1 MAVSKNIK
9 SNVSTH
15 VTKKATKKTTNNGE
29 ESKTVKKAVNNKLL
43 SDEINEILH
52 SSENIKKS
60 IDPESMDYFGDSAKV
75 SKSDENFGEIED
87 DNRGTRLKG
96 DIPTEFTSGKYSGKK
111 SSRKDNDMEED
122 DELDQDNEYDI
133 FGGDKQDDDDDGDDD
148 NSEDLDDAFDFQ
160 DKQDDDDDD
169 DKEDDD
175 EDDDENVVVSS
186 NIDRADMLFKKLQK
200 QEKEEEKQPKLVG
213 HTNEADEMEK
223 AQNTKNQT
231 ALYNEFLTTRIL
243 LQKTINCA
251 NKLPKPKIYKEFLE
265 LNDES
270 LQKKFKETKTASCL
284 LISELYNLQSELIDL
299 NDEIPKQQQS
309 KKRIRPDQSLSEI
322 WNTIEE
328 QNQRLD
334 QFHNQTITKWNNR
347 ISVTSSI
354 NSGGKGGNNL
364 KSLNQSILS
373 QIQNTLND
381 FERLQKRTKLKRTTY
396 RIIGEKQQQLSSANS
411 IDQNEEEKDEYD
423 DEIFDDTDFYQTL
436 LKDLEANNSEEN
448 EVGSQYWIEM
458 RNLKK
463 KKKKKVNQKA
473 SKGRILRYEV
483 FPKLENFMTPQ
494 SLPIPDWNIDQL
506 YQNLFGGLGNV
517 NINLN

>member
-15 VTKKATKKTTNNGE
+15 VTKKPTKKITKSTNNGD
-29 ESKTVKKAVNNKLL
+29 ESIISKKGTNNKLL

-75 SKSDENFGEIED
+75 SKSYEDFGDIED

-96 DIPTEFTSGKYSGKK
+96 DIPSEFTSGKYSGKK
-111 SSRKDNDMEED
+111 SSRKDNDMEEE
-122 DELDQDNEYDI
+122 DEIDQDNEYDI
-133 FGGDKQDDDDDGDDD
+133 FGGDDQDDD
-148 NSEDLDDAFDFQ
+148 SEDLEDAFDFQ
-160 DKQDDDDDD
+160 DKQQQNDDDDDD
-169 DKEDDD
+169 D
-175 EDDDENVVVSS
+175 DDDENVVVSS

-231 ALYNEFLTTRIL
+231 GLYNEFLTTRIL

-251 NKLPKPKIYKEFLE
+251 NKLPKPKIYKELME
-265 LNDES
+265 LKDES
-270 LQKKFKETKTASCL
+270 LEKKFKETKTASCL
-284 LISELYNLQSELIDL
+284 LVSELYNLQSELIDL
-299 NDEIPKQQQS
+299 NEEIPKQSS

-322 WNTIEE
+322 WNIIEE
-328 QNQRLD
+328 QNQRLE

-354 NSGGKGGNNL
+354 NNGGKGGNNM

-396 RIIGEKQQQLSSANS
+396 RIIGEKQQHASTNS

-436 LKDLEANNSEEN
+436 LKDLESNNSEEN

-494 SLPIPDWNIDQL
+494 PLPIPDWNIDQL

>member
-1 MAVSKNIK
+1 MPVSKNIK

-15 VTKKATKKTTNNGE
+15 VTKKPTKKITKPIDNGGSE
-29 ESKTVKKAVNNKLL
+29 ESTIMIKKGTKKLL

-52 SSENIKKS
+52 NSENIKKS
-60 IDPESMDYFGDSAKV
+60 IDPESMDYFGDAAKV
-75 SKSDENFGEIED
+75 SKSFEDFGDIED

-96 DIPTEFTSGKYSGKK
+96 DIPSEFTSGKYSGKK
-111 SSRKDNDMEED
+111 SSRKDNHMEEE
-122 DELDQDNEYDI
+122 DEVDQDNEYDI
-133 FGGDKQDDDDDGDDD
+133 FGGDNNSEDKEDDDD
-148 NSEDLDDAFDFQ
+148 SEDLDDAFDFQ
-160 DKQDDDDDD
+160 DG
-169 DKEDDD
+169 DDD
-175 EDDDENVVVSS
+175 EDEDDENVVVSS

-213 HTNEADEMEK
+213 HTNEVDEMEK

-231 ALYNEFLTTRIL
+231 SLYNEFLTTRIL
-243 LQKTINCA
+243 LQRTVNCA
-251 NKLPKPKIYKEFLE
+251 NKLPKPKIFKEFIE
-265 LNDES
+265 LKDES
-270 LQKKFKETKTASCL
+270 LEKKFKEVKTASCL
-284 LISELYNLQSELIDL
+284 LVSELYNLQSELIDL
-299 NDEIPKQQQS
+299 NEEIPKSSS
-309 KKRIRPDQSLSEI
+309 KKRIRSDLSLSEI
-322 WNTIEE
+322 WNIIEE

-347 ISVTSSI
+347 ISVASSI
-354 NSGGKGGNNL
+354 NSGKGGNNTM

-396 RIIGEKQQQLSSANS
+396 RIIGEKQQLQQQQQQTLTNA

-436 LKDLEANNSEEN
+436 LKDLESNNNDEN

-494 SLPIPDWNIDQL
+494 PLPIPDWNIDQL

-517 NINLN
+517 NIKLD

>member
-15 VTKKATKKTTNNGE
+15 VTKKPTKKTTKSTNNSE
-29 ESKTVKKAVNNKLL
+29 ESIISKKDANNKLL

-52 SSENIKKS
+52 SENIKKS

-75 SKSDENFGEIED
+75 SKSHEDFGEIED

-96 DIPTEFTSGKYSGKK
+96 DIPSEFTSGKYSGKK
-111 SSRKDNDMEED
+111 SSRKDNDMEEE
-122 DELDQDNEYDI
+122 DEVDQDNEYDI
-133 FGGDKQDDDDDGDDD
+133 FGGGNEEDD
-148 NSEDLDDAFDFQ
+148 SEDLDKAFDFQ
-160 DKQDDDDDD
+160 DKQDNEDDEDDDYDDDD
-169 DKEDDD
+169 
-175 EDDDENVVVSS
+175 DDDENVVVSS

-200 QEKEEEKQPKLVG
+200 QEKEEKQPKLVG
-213 HTNEADEMEK
+213 HANEADEMEK

-231 ALYNEFLTTRIL
+231 GLYNEFLTTRIL

-251 NKLPKPKIYKEFLE
+251 NKLPKPKIFKEFIELKDQSLE
-265 LNDES
+265 
-270 LQKKFKETKTASCL
+270 KKFKEVKTASCL
-284 LISELYNLQSELIDL
+284 LVSELYNLQSELIDL
-299 NDEIPKQQQS
+299 NDEIPKQQSS
-309 KKRIRPDQSLSEI
+309 KKRIRPDQSLSEV
-322 WNTIEE
+322 WNIIEE
-328 QNQRLD
+328 QNQRLE

-347 ISVTSSI
+347 ISVASSI
-354 NSGGKGGNNL
+354 NSGGKGGNSM

-396 RIIGEKQQQLSSANS
+396 RIIGDKQQQQQQQPGSTINS
-411 IDQNEEEKDEYD
+411 FDQNEEEKDEYD

-436 LKDLEANNSEEN
+436 LKDLESNNSDEN

-494 SLPIPDWNIDQL
+494 PLPIPDWNIDQL

-517 NINLN
+517 NIKL